1 MSNLVKDVEALK
13 NYLIETRREFHQNP
27 ELSLKEFRTATR
39 IEEELTKFGIKHS
52 RVGETGVLGIL
63 KGDKPSD
70 KVLLLR
76 ADIDALPI
84 NEVGDVEYISKNP
97 GVMHA
102 CGHDAHT
109 TCLLAA
115 AKILSEKK
123 SEIAGEVRFVF
134 QPAEEIGKGTQPFI
148 EANVLEGV
156 DRVFGLHCAP
166 DLPLGTVGLTPKL
179 NNAAVDHFTISVKG
193 VSSHVSL
200 PHKGV
205 DALYVASEI
214 VVAVQALRTRLNSPL
229 EPMIIGIGK
238 FNAGTTYNALA
249 ANAVLE
255 GTTRTISKESR
266 AKIKTEINRCVKNIA
281 EIYGATA
288 TVEWEGFT
296 GPVINDPEVC
306 EEVAAL
312 VDETFGK
319 GHVVKDREIS
329 LGGDNFAD
337 FIEEKKGAYAYLGT
351 SSDKKP
357 CTKLPLHS
365 DSFDLD
371 EEAMLK
377 GTWLH
382 VAYALWFL
390 A

>member
-1 MSNLVKDVEALK
+1 MSNLVKEVEAVK
-13 NYLIETRREFHQNP
+13 SYLIETRREFHQNP
-27 ELSLKEFRTATR
+27 ELSLKEFRTASR

-84 NEVGDVEYISKNP
+84 NEVGAVEYISKNP

-134 QPAEEIGKGTQPFI
+134 QPAEEIGKGTQFFI

-156 DRVFGLHCAP
+156 DRAFGLHCAP

-281 EIYGATA
+281 EIYGSTA

-312 VDETFGK
+312 VDEAFGK

-351 SSDKKP
+351 SSDTKP

>member
-27 ELSLKEFRTATR
+27 ELSLKEFRTASR

-123 SEIAGEVRFVF
+123 NEIAGEVRFVF

-156 DRVFGLHCAP
+156 DRAFGLHCAP

>member
-27 ELSLKEFRTATR
+27 ELSLKEFRTASR

-238 FNAGTTYNALA
+238 FNSGTTYNALA

-306 EEVAAL
+306 EEVAVL

-351 SSDKKP
+351 SSETKP
-357 CTKLPLHS
+357 STKLPLHS

>member
-27 ELSLKEFRTATR
+27 ELSLKEFRTASR

-84 NEVGDVEYISKNP
+84 NEVGAVEYISKNP

-288 TVEWEGFT
+288 TVEWEEFT

-319 GHVVKDREIS
+319 GHVVKDREVS

-351 SSDKKP
+351 SSDTKP

>member
-1 MSNLVKDVEALK
+1 MSNLVKEVEAVK
-13 NYLIETRREFHQNP
+13 SYLIETRREFHQNP
-27 ELSLKEFRTATR
+27 ELSLKEFRTASR

-123 SEIAGEVRFVF
+123 NEIAGEVRFVF

-281 EIYGATA
+281 EILN
-288 TVEWEGFT
+288 E
-296 GPVINDPEVC
+296 
-306 EEVAAL
+306 
-312 VDETFGK
+312 K
-319 GHVVKDREIS
+319 SEIS
-329 LGGDNFAD
+329 
-337 FIEEKKGAYAYLGT
+337 
-351 SSDKKP
+351 
-357 CTKLPLHS
+357 
-365 DSFDLD
+365 
-371 EEAMLK
+371 
-377 GTWLH
+377 
-382 VAYALWFL
+382 VL
-390 A
+390 ASLTQAPIY

>member
-1 MSNLVKDVEALK
+1 MSNLVKEVEAVK
-13 NYLIETRREFHQNP
+13 SYLIETRREFHQNP
-27 ELSLKEFRTATR
+27 ELSLKEFRTASR

-115 AKILSEKK
+115 AKILSKK
-123 SEIAGEVRFVF
+123 KNEIAGEVRFVF

-148 EANVLEGV
+148 EADVLEGV

-166 DLPLGTVGLTPKL
+166 DLPIGTVGLTPKL

>member
-1 MSNLVKDVEALK
+1 MSNLVKEVEAVK
-13 NYLIETRREFHQNP
+13 SYLIETRREFHQNP
-27 ELSLKEFRTATR
+27 ELSLKEFRTASR

-115 AKILSEKK
+115 AKILSKK
-123 SEIAGEVRFVF
+123 KNEIAGEVRFVF

-148 EANVLEGV
+148 EADVLEGV

-166 DLPLGTVGLTPKL
+166 DLPIGTVGLTPKL

-281 EIYGATA
+281 EIYGANA

-351 SSDKKP
+351 SSETKP

>member
-1 MSNLVKDVEALK
+1 MSNLVKEVEAVK
-13 NYLIETRREFHQNP
+13 SYLIETRREFHQNP
-27 ELSLKEFRTATR
+27 ELSLKEFRTASR

-115 AKILSEKK
+115 AKILSKK
-123 SEIAGEVRFVF
+123 KNEIAGEVRFVF

-351 SSDKKP
+351 SSETKP

>member
-27 ELSLKEFRTATR
+27 ELSLKEFRTASR

-266 AKIKTEINRCVKNIA
+266 EKIKTEINRCVKNIA

>member
-1 MSNLVKDVEALK
+1 MSNLVKEVETIK
-13 NYLIETRREFHQNP
+13 SYLIETRREFHQNP
-27 ELSLKEFRTATR
+27 ELSLKEFRTASR

-84 NEVGDVEYISKNP
+84 NEVGAVEYISKNP

-166 DLPLGTVGLTPKL
+166 DLTLGTVGLTPKL

>member
-1 MSNLVKDVEALK
+1 MSNLVKEVEAVK
-13 NYLIETRREFHQNP
+13 SYLIETRREFHQNP
-27 ELSLKEFRTATR
+27 ELSLKEFRTASR

-115 AKILSEKK
+115 AKILSKK
-123 SEIAGEVRFVF
+123 KNEIAGEVRFVF

-148 EANVLEGV
+148 EADVLEGV

-166 DLPLGTVGLTPKL
+166 DLPIGTVGLTPKL

-229 EPMIIGIGK
+229 DPMIIGIGK
-238 FNAGTTYNALA
+238 FSAGTTYNALA

-351 SSDKKP
+351 SSDTKP

-382 VAYALWFL
+382 VAYALWFF

>member
-27 ELSLKEFRTATR
+27 ELSLKEFRTASR

-84 NEVGDVEYISKNP
+84 NEVGAVEYISKNP

-123 SEIAGEVRFVF
+123 SEIAGEVRLVF

-351 SSDKKP
+351 SSETKP

>member
-1 MSNLVKDVEALK
+1 MSNLVKEVETVK
-13 NYLIETRREFHQNP
+13 SYLIETRREFHQNP
-27 ELSLKEFRTATR
+27 ELSLKEFRTASR

-123 SEIAGEVRFVF
+123 NEIAGEVRFVF

-156 DRVFGLHCAP
+156 DRAFGLHCAP

-214 VVAVQALRTRLNSPL
+214 VIAVQALRTRLNSPL

>member
-27 ELSLKEFRTATR
+27 ELSLKEFRTASR

-319 GHVVKDREIS
+319 GHVVKDREVS

>member
-1 MSNLVKDVEALK
+1 MSNLVKDVEVLK

-27 ELSLKEFRTATR
+27 ELSLKEFRTASR

-84 NEVGDVEYISKNP
+84 NEVGAVEYISKNP

-123 SEIAGEVRFVF
+123 NEIAGEVRFVF

-229 EPMIIGIGK
+229 DPMIIGIGK
-238 FNAGTTYNALA
+238 FSAGTTYNALA

-266 AKIKTEINRCVKNIA
+266 EKIKTEINRCVKNIA

>member
-1 MSNLVKDVEALK
+1 MSNLVKEVEAVK
-13 NYLIETRREFHQNP
+13 SYLIETRREFHQNP
-27 ELSLKEFRTATR
+27 ELSLKEFRTASR

-63 KGDKPSD
+63 KGDKPSN

-84 NEVGDVEYISKNP
+84 NEVGAVEYISKNP

-296 GPVINDPEVC
+296 GPVINAPEVC
-306 EEVAAL
+306 EEVAVL

>member
-27 ELSLKEFRTATR
+27 ELSLKEFRTASR

-84 NEVGDVEYISKNP
+84 NEVGAVEYISKNP

-123 SEIAGEVRFVF
+123 NEIAGEVRFVF

-351 SSDKKP
+351 SSDTKP

-390 A
+390 T

>member
-27 ELSLKEFRTATR
+27 ELSLKEFRTASR

-337 FIEEKKGAYAYLGT
+337 FIEEKRGAYAYLGT
-351 SSDKKP
+351 SSYTKP

>member
-27 ELSLKEFRTATR
+27 ELSLKEFRTASR

-84 NEVGDVEYISKNP
+84 NEVGAVEYISKNP

-166 DLPLGTVGLTPKL
+166 DLPLGTVGITPKL

-229 EPMIIGIGK
+229 DPMIIGIGK
-238 FNAGTTYNALA
+238 FSAGTTYNALA

-351 SSDKKP
+351 SSDTKP

>member
-27 ELSLKEFRTATR
+27 ELSLKEFRTASR

-84 NEVGDVEYISKNP
+84 NEVGAVEYISKNP

-123 SEIAGEVRFVF
+123 SEIAGEVRLVF
-134 QPAEEIGKGTQPFI
+134 QPAEEIGNGTQPFI

-229 EPMIIGIGK
+229 DPMIIGIGK
-238 FNAGTTYNALA
+238 FSAGTTYNALA

-337 FIEEKKGAYAYLGT
+337 FIEENKGAYAYLGT
-351 SSDKKP
+351 SSDTKP

-382 VAYALWFL
+382 VAYALCFL

>member
-27 ELSLKEFRTATR
+27 ELSLKEFRTASR

-123 SEIAGEVRFVF
+123 NEIAGEVRFVF

-156 DRVFGLHCAP
+156 DRAFGLHCAP

-319 GHVVKDREIS
+319 GHVVKDREVS

-351 SSDKKP
+351 SSDTKP

>member
-84 NEVGDVEYISKNP
+84 NEVGAVEYISKNP

-205 DALYVASEI
+205 DALYAASEI

-306 EEVAAL
+306 EEVTAL

-319 GHVVKDREIS
+319 GHVVKDREVS

-351 SSDKKP
+351 SSNTKP

>member
-84 NEVGDVEYISKNP
+84 NEVGAVEYISKNP

-123 SEIAGEVRFVF
+123 SEIAGEVRLVF

-351 SSDKKP
+351 SSDTKP

>member
-1 MSNLVKDVEALK
+1 MSNLVKEVETIK
-13 NYLIETRREFHQNP
+13 SYLIETRREFHQNP

-84 NEVGDVEYISKNP
+84 NEVGAVEYISKNP

>member
-1 MSNLVKDVEALK
+1 MSNLVKEVEAVK
-13 NYLIETRREFHQNP
+13 SYLIETRREFHQNP
-27 ELSLKEFRTATR
+27 ELSLKEFRTASR

-123 SEIAGEVRFVF
+123 NEIAGEVRFVF

-156 DRVFGLHCAP
+156 DRAFGLHCAP

-351 SSDKKP
+351 SSKTKP

>member
-1 MSNLVKDVEALK
+1 MSNLVKEVEAVK
-13 NYLIETRREFHQNP
+13 SYLIETRREFHQNP
-27 ELSLKEFRTATR
+27 ELSLKEFRTASR

-63 KGDKPSD
+63 KGDNPSD

-84 NEVGDVEYISKNP
+84 NEVGAVEYISKNP

-123 SEIAGEVRFVF
+123 SELAGEVRFVF

-148 EANVLEGV
+148 EEGVLEGV

-166 DLPLGTVGLTPKL
+166 DLPIGSVGLTPNL
-179 NNAAVDHFTISVKG
+179 NNAAVDHFTVNVKG

-205 DALYVASEI
+205 DALYIASEI
-214 VVAVQALRTRLNSPL
+214 VVAVQALRTRLYSPL
-229 EPMIIGIGK
+229 EPVIIGIGK
-238 FNAGTTYNALA
+238 FNSGTTYNALA

-255 GTTRTISKESR
+255 GTTRTVSKESR
-266 AKIKTEINRCVKNIA
+266 AKIKTQIDLCVKNIA
-281 EIYGATA
+281 EIYGASA

-312 VDETFGK
+312 VDKTFGK
-319 GHVVKDREIS
+319 GHVVKNREIS

>member
-27 ELSLKEFRTATR
+27 ELSLKEFRTASR

-123 SEIAGEVRFVF
+123 NEIAGEVRFVF

-156 DRVFGLHCAP
+156 DRAFGLHCAP

-319 GHVVKDREIS
+319 GHVVKDREVS

-390 A
+390 T

>member
-27 ELSLKEFRTATR
+27 ELSLKEFRTASR

-123 SEIAGEVRFVF
+123 NEIAGEVRFVF

-148 EANVLEGV
+148 EADVLEGV

-166 DLPLGTVGLTPKL
+166 DLPIGTVGLTPKL

-306 EEVAAL
+306 EEVAVL

-319 GHVVKDREIS
+319 GHVVKDREVS

-351 SSDKKP
+351 SSETKP

>member
-27 ELSLKEFRTATR
+27 ELSLKEFRTASR

-84 NEVGDVEYISKNP
+84 NEVGAVEYISKNP

-306 EEVAAL
+306 EEVAVL

-319 GHVVKDREIS
+319 GHVVKDRGVS

>member
-27 ELSLKEFRTATR
+27 ELSLKELRTASR

>member
-27 ELSLKEFRTATR
+27 ELSLKEFRTASR

-84 NEVGDVEYISKNP
+84 NEVGAVEYISKNP

-351 SSDKKP
+351 SSETKP
-357 CTKLPLHS
+357 STKLPLHS

>member
-27 ELSLKEFRTATR
+27 ELSLKEFRTASR

-84 NEVGDVEYISKNP
+84 NEVGAVEYISKNP

-123 SEIAGEVRFVF
+123 SEIAGEVRLVF

-351 SSDKKP
+351 SSDTKP

-382 VAYALWFL
+382 VAYALWFF

>member
-27 ELSLKEFRTATR
+27 ELSLKEFRTASR

-84 NEVGDVEYISKNP
+84 NEVGAVEYISKNP

-156 DRVFGLHCAP
+156 DRAFGLHCAP

-229 EPMIIGIGK
+229 EPMIVGIGK

-351 SSDKKP
+351 SSDTKP

>member
-1 MSNLVKDVEALK
+1 MSNLVKEVEAVK
-13 NYLIETRREFHQNP
+13 SYLIETRREFHQNP
-27 ELSLKEFRTATR
+27 ELSLKEFRTASR

-84 NEVGDVEYISKNP
+84 NEVGNTEYISKNP

-109 TCLLAA
+109 TCLLAT

-123 SEIAGEVRFVF
+123 SELAGEVRFVF
-134 QPAEEIGKGTQPFI
+134 QPAEEIGKGTAAFI
-148 EANVLEGV
+148 EEGVLEGV

-166 DLPLGTVGLTPKL
+166 DLPIGIVGLTPKL

-266 AKIKTEINRCVKNIA
+266 EKIKTEINRCVKNIA
-281 EIYGATA
+281 EIYGASA

-319 GHVVKDREIS
+319 GHVVKNREIS

>member
-1 MSNLVKDVEALK
+1 MSNLVKDVEVLK

-84 NEVGDVEYISKNP
+84 NEVGAVEYISKNP

-205 DALYVASEI
+205 DALYAASEI

-319 GHVVKDREIS
+319 GHVVKDREVS

-351 SSDKKP
+351 SSNTKP

>member
-27 ELSLKEFRTATR
+27 ELSLKEFRTASR

-84 NEVGDVEYISKNP
+84 NEVGAVEHISKNP

-123 SEIAGEVRFVF
+123 SEIAGEVRLVF

-351 SSDKKP
+351 SNDTKP

>member
-13 NYLIETRREFHQNP
+13 NYLVETRREFHQNP

>member
-1 MSNLVKDVEALK
+1 MSNLVKEVETVK
-13 NYLIETRREFHQNP
+13 SYLIETRREFHQNP
-27 ELSLKEFRTATR
+27 ELSLKEFRTASR

-84 NEVGDVEYISKNP
+84 NEVGAVEYISKNP

-238 FNAGTTYNALA
+238 FSAGTTYNALA

-337 FIEEKKGAYAYLGT
+337 FIEENKGAYAYLGT
-351 SSDKKP
+351 SSDTKP

-382 VAYALWFL
+382 VAYVLWFL

>member
-27 ELSLKEFRTATR
+27 ELSLKEFRTASR

-84 NEVGDVEYISKNP
+84 NEVGAVEYISKNP

-166 DLPLGTVGLTPKL
+166 DLPLGTVGITPKL

-229 EPMIIGIGK
+229 DPMIIGIGK
-238 FNAGTTYNALA
+238 FSAGTTYNALA

-351 SSDKKP
+351 SSDTKP
-357 CTKLPLHS
+357 STKLPLHS

-371 EEAMLK
+371 EEAILK

>member
-27 ELSLKEFRTATR
+27 ELSLKEFRTASR

-84 NEVGDVEYISKNP
+84 NEVGAVEYISKNP

-123 SEIAGEVRFVF
+123 SEIAGEVRLVF

-351 SSDKKP
+351 SSDTKP

-390 A
+390 T